1 MLNLDAEDLPK
12 SSLSVVLVGVASD
25 NAEIGNDRI
34 TIGLNAREYID
45 NQNNRS
51 LAFELYHFPN
61 DGHLLPISTKV
72 TRGSSLYVTGNLSII
87 EDLLLIRITQI
98 NFIESYQSASYKSST
113 YAWEKKQVDNNSTQ
127 TSSTPSAADIAKS
140 LLVKSKKRGR
150 HKEPTLIH
158 TQKIPKLA
166 SLSLPNADENPADE
180 TSSSISQQSN
190 INNDTQNEIQP
201 NISDHID
208 EQVQGS
214 KTRKGRGR
222 GKK

>member
-1 MLNLDAEDLPK
+1 VLNLDAEDLPK

-25 NAEIGNDRI
+25 NAEIGNDKI

-72 TRGSSLYVTGNLSII
+72 TRGSSLYIMGNLSII

-113 YAWEKKQVDNNSTQ
+113 YAWEKKQVDSSSIQ
-127 TSSTPSAADIAKS
+127 TPSTPSATDIARS

-150 HKEPTLIH
+150 NKEPALIH

-166 SLSLPNADENPADE
+166 SLSLPSTDENPVDE
-180 TSSSISQQSN
+180 ASSSLFQQSS
-190 INNDTQNEIQP
+190 INNDTQNETQS
-201 NISDHID
+201 NIPDHVD
-208 EQVQGS
+208 EQVQG
-214 KTRKGRGR
+214 RKSRSGR